1 MLKVLTHTGFWWCLR
16 FLNIHVNINVIGIIK
31 TVILVNFRNYGKN
44 NYKHLK
50 IISLALSLS
59 PFKSYLITRATE
71 VSEVVFFIVEKI
83 IHIPRHRAGPA
94 DEVKISEILETLR
107 KITERFHSCPMYNCI
122 IISTDIRL
130 VSSVSIDTLVLYR
143 YFVRSL
149 IETESVALICRLLS
163 KFRVK

>member
-31 TVILVNFRNYGKN
+31 TVILVNFRNNGKN

-50 IISLALSLS
+50 IISLSFSLS

-107 KITERFHSCPMYNCI
+107 KITERFHSCPMYNNI
-122 IISTDIRL
+122 NGY
-130 VSSVSIDTLVLYR
+130 SSGVFCFYR
-143 YFVRSL
+143 HTCPL
-149 IETESVALICRLLS
+149 
-163 KFRVK
+163 